1 MGRVAD
7 VRWYREPAL
16 HFVVIGALLFAADQI
31 AGPSTD
37 EDPVVD
43 TVIEIDAEKLDT
55 LRRDWLARTGRS
67 PDAETLDALVDQAV
81 EEEILFREARAMNL
95 HRLDSLVRRRLVQN
109 MRFVDEGTEKDDD
122 ALFEEALALGMDRS
136 DIVVRRRLVQIM
148 QLRAKSFAR
157 RVEPTQAE
165 LADYLERNAERYERR
180 ERVQIAHVYLSRDRR
195 GDALDTDA
203 VALLAELSAAEVSP
217 DRASEF
223 GDPFLFPDQLPSR
236 SERELAKTF
245 GPDFARA
252 VIALHVSP
260 ARWRGPYT
268 SAYGQHLVWV
278 YERVNARCP
287 ELAEV
292 EREVREAV
300 LEERG
305 REELRRLIGELRTRY
320 TVQRIDG
327 EESVGRNG

>member
-1 MGRVAD
+1 M
-7 VRWYREPAL
+7 RWYREPAL
-16 HFVVIGALLFAADQI
+16 HFVVIGALLFAADRI
-31 AGPSTD
+31 VGPSAN
-37 EDPVVD
+37 EGLGGVD

-55 LRRDWLARTGRS
+55 LRRDWMARTGRS
-67 PDAETLDALVDQAV
+67 PDAKTLDALVDLAV
-81 EEEILFREARAMNL
+81 EEEILFREARTMNL
-95 HRLDSLVRRRLVQN
+95 HRLDPLVRRRLVQN
-109 MRFVDEGTEKDDD
+109 MRFVDEGTEEDDD

-157 RVEPTQAE
+157 RVEPTRVE
-165 LADYLERNAERYERR
+165 LADYLEQNADRYERHP
-180 ERVQIAHVYLSRDRR
+180 RVKIAHVYLSRDRR

-203 VALLAELSAAEVSP
+203 IALLAELASASVAP
-217 DRASEF
+217 DDASVF
-223 GDPFLFPDQLPSR
+223 GDPFLFPSQLPSR

-252 VIALHVSP
+252 VIALDASP
-260 ARWRGPYT
+260 SRWRGPFT

-278 YERVNARCP
+278 YERTNARSP

-300 LEERG
+300 LEKRG
-305 REELRRLIGELRTRY
+305 REELRHLIGELRTRY
-320 TVQRIDG
+320 TVRRTDTD
-327 EESVGRNG
+327 ESVGRNG